1 MKESKLFKSLLAVF
15 IVVVLGALPIAS
27 ADAGSGL
34 KGVSVKVS
42 YADLK
47 LETKEGAKALYW
59 RLKHASKQ
67 VCDVRGLI
75 VEGSLRRVRETRQCY
90 RETLSAAVEKVDNE
104 LVTQIHNI

>member
-15 IVVVLGALPIAS
+15 IVVVLGAPSFAF

-47 LETKEGAKALYW
+47 LETKEGANALYW
-59 RLKHASKQ
+59 RLKQASKQ
-67 VCDVRGLI
+67 ACDVRGLK
-75 VEGSLRRVRETRQCY
+75 VEGSLKRVREMRQCY
-90 RETLSAAVEKVDNE
+90 HETLSAAVKKVDSE

>member
-15 IVVVLGALPIAS
+15 IVVVLGAPPIAS

-47 LETKEGAKALYW
+47 LETKEGANALYW
-59 RLKHASKQ
+59 RLKQASKQ
-67 VCDVRGLI
+67 ACGVRGLK
-75 VEGSLRRVRETRQCY
+75 VEGSLKRTREARQCY
-90 RETLSAAVEKVDNE
+90 REALSLAVEQIDNE

>member
-1 MKESKLFKSLLAVF
+1 MKESKLFKNLLAVF

-27 ADAGSGL
+27 ADASSGL

-47 LETKEGAKALYW
+47 LETKEGANALYW
-59 RLKHASKQ
+59 RLKQASKQ
-67 VCDVRGLI
+67 ACDVRGLK
-75 VEGSLRRVRETRQCY
+75 VAGSLKRIREARHCY
-90 RETLSAAVEKVDNE
+90 RETLSAAVEKIDNE